1 MKIDRVMR
9 LLRGTATKWWD
20 DNPWRLSAALSY
32 YTLFS
37 LAPLLTIAVA
47 IAAVVVDEH
56 AVEAQL
62 LSQFEGLIGKAG
74 AEAMANMLHSATYA
88 AHGAIAT
95 LVSLATL
102 LIVSMGMFSEL
113 QDALN
118 FIWRIPGKRSSV
130 LWGALRTRVLSFIL
144 VIGTGFLLLVSLTMS
159 AVLVAVGQFIHRAVP
174 WPQFIMTIV
183 DLAGS
188 PIVITLLFALMFK
201 MLPEGHIA
209 WRDVWIGA
217 MATATLFTIGKWAIG
232 LYLGGAAMASMYG
245 AASSL
250 MAILVWVYY
259 SALIFFLGAEFTY
272 VYAHEYGSR
281 RVLRCEAGHR
291 SASSISSKP
300 EHV

>member
-1 MKIDRVMR
+1 MNSSMR
-9 LLRGTATKWWD
+9 ETPRTVGYEGRGLIKLLRDTVAKWWS

-47 IAAVVVDEH
+47 IAAVVADED
-56 AVEAQL
+56 AIQQEL
-62 LSQFEGLIGKAG
+62 LGQFEDLIGKSG
-74 AEAMANMLHSATYA
+74 AEAMANMLHSAGHP

-95 LVSLATL
+95 LVSLVTL
-102 LIVSMGMFSEL
+102 FVVSMGMFSEL

-118 FIWRIPGKRSSV
+118 FIWRIPGKKRSV
-130 LWGALRTRVLSFIL
+130 FWDALRTRVLSFIL
-144 VIGTGFLLLVSLTMS
+144 VIGTGFLLLVSLIMN
-159 AVLVAVGQFIHRAVP
+159 AVLAAVGKFIHRAVP
-174 WPQFIMTIV
+174 WSQLIMTIIDV
-183 DLAGS
+183 AGS
-188 PIVITLLFALMFK
+188 PIVIALLFALMFK
-201 MLPEGHIA
+201 MLPEGYIA

-217 MATATLFTIGKWAIG
+217 IATATLFTIGKWAIG
-232 LYLGGAAMASMYG
+232 IYLGGAAMASMYG

-281 RVLRCEAGHR
+281 RAHR
-291 SASSISSKP
+291 
-300 EHV
+300 

>member
-1 MKIDRVMR
+1 MKIDRIMR
-9 LLRGTATKWWD
+9 LLRDTATKWWG

-47 IAAVVVDEH
+47 IAAVVADED
-56 AVEAQL
+56 AVQQEL
-62 LSQFEGLIGKAG
+62 LGQFEDLIGKSG
-74 AEAMANMLHSATYA
+74 AEAMANMLHSAGHP
-88 AHGAIAT
+88 AHGTIAT
-95 LVSLATL
+95 LVSLVTL
-102 LIVSMGMFSEL
+102 LVVSMGMFSEL

-118 FIWRIPGKRSSV
+118 FIWRIPGKKRSV
-130 LWGALRTRVLSFIL
+130 FWDALRTRLLSFIL
-144 VIGTGFLLLVSLTMS
+144 VIGTGFLLLVSLIMS
-159 AVLVAVGQFIHRAVP
+159 AVLAAVGKFIHRAVP
-174 WPQFIMTIV
+174 WPQLIMTIV

-201 MLPEGHIA
+201 MLPEGYIA
-209 WRDVWIGA
+209 WRDVWFGA
-217 MATATLFTIGKWAIG
+217 IATAALFTFGKWAIG
-232 LYLGGAAMASMYG
+232 LYVGRAAMVSMYG

-281 RVLRCEAGHR
+281 RIKR
-291 SASSISSKP
+291 
-300 EHV
+300 